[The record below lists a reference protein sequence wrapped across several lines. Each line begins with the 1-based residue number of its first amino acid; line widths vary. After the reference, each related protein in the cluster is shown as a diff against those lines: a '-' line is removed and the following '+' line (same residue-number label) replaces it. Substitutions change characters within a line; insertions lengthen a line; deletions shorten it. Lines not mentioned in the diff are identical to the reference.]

1 MPIFG
6 QYQGGD
12 PFQVG
17 PNMQNYI
24 AGERNVQTALIEG
37 IDKFN
42 QSLQEMDTL
51 RSTTGSI
58 LSQFPTDETGKP
70 SPAAPKYVHDLYK
83 SVEKEGGIQ
92 GLSKSSLIAA
102 LKGYE
107 TGFQVEAQQ
116 FQVRQAQQAET
127 LKGFEIEKAKREA
140 DEARR
145 IALAHKL
152 AMESL
157 GTPSGRV
164 ETATAPTLATDMPAD
179 MGNEIYKYYTGQRST
194 DPREG
199 NAKPTV
205 AQPTPTTAKASPT
218 TKKPAEKSK
227 TLEQKVNPETAER
240 DALEAK
246 LNQARANETVV
257 ELEAELER
265 ATNELAKARSP
276 NSSRGGHSSAGMSGF
291 YAGGALNTPIQLP
304 ASKYSK
310 PMEDI
315 PKGLDEIRADKEKEK
330 VLIPRIDSLKK
341 QIAELKT
348 VANKPLPEAKPKP
361 AGATPVTPASSVT
374 NPSAED
380 VHRIGSNFLKNN
392 PPSKWSSR
400 LEVLREEVARMETMF
415 GFDRNNK
422 TQVFYNANF
431 EETER
436 PEYTDFVKMATE
448 LTELEAVKSK
458 YDTFKSIPNID
469 KPYVA
474 PTPKD
479 EINPAFLPTAV
490 PESVAPKATSKPI
503 SKAKP
508 TVKPS
513 QTAQQPQPQAVNYRP
528 ELKSDDE
535 KISEEYGQLTSR
547 LRALDGVPLNW
558 SEDTYRQMR
567 GYPPKIKVVQQGGF
581 ALVGIGDKWQVI
593 KTGGENQ
600 MSPSELASH
609 EKHLM
614 LKSAI
619 RTDNMST
626 KKWSF
631 RGDIRTTETDTAGK
645 VKKSTLDTTRAL
657 DALDKLIEAGQDI
670 GFWDSVTPNER
681 SGLIEGVTNSV
692 QAAGRT
698 EIAGSGAFSEQD
710 AKKLE
715 SIVPSLAT
723 ISGAAFK
730 ESTLSKLKTYR
741 ERMAQQ
747 VKDIGRTWGF
757 EVNES
762 TDTGLT
768 QEQQAIMRSN
778 YQEFIKQG
786 YSHEDA
792 KRLAIESLSQ

>member
-1 MPIFG
+1 MAIFG

-92 GLSKSSLIAA
+92 GLSKSSLISA

-116 FQVRQAQQAET
+116 MQIRAAQQAET
-127 LKGFEIEKAKREA
+127 LKGYEIEKAKREA
-140 DEARR
+140 DEARK
-145 IALAHKL
+145 IALAHRL

-157 GTPSGRV
+157 ETPSGRT
-164 ETATAPTLATDMPAD
+164 ETATAPTLAYDMPAD

-194 DPREG
+194 DPRQAP
-199 NAKPTV
+199 AKPQV
-205 AQPTPTTAKASPT
+205 AQPTPTSTIAKPSA
-218 TKKPAEKSK
+218 KKPAGQSK

-240 DALEAK
+240 DALELK
-246 LNQARANETVV
+246 LNQLGAGDSINRLKV
-257 ELEAELER
+257 ELEEIEK
-265 ATNELAKARSP
+265 ELAIAQGVRP
-276 NSSRGGHSSAGMSGF
+276 YNSYITVAG
-291 YAGGALNTPIQLP
+291 I
-304 ASKYSK
+304 
-310 PMEDI
+310 PMGPRE
-315 PKGLDEIRADKEKEK
+315 KNLDEIKADKEREK
-330 VLIPRIDSLKK
+330 VLVPRITSLKK
-341 QIAELKT
+341 QIAELQ
-348 VANKPLPEAKPKP
+348 VIADKPLPEAKPKP
-361 AGATPVTPASSVT
+361 AGATPTPAPASSVT
-374 NPSAED
+374 NPSAEE
-380 VHRIGSNFLKNN
+380 VYRIGSNFLKNN
-392 PPSKWSSR
+392 PPSKWANR
-400 LEVLREEVARMETMF
+400 LEVLREEVSKMETMF
-415 GFDRNNK
+415 GFDRENK
-422 TQVFYNANF
+422 TQVFYNADY

-436 PEYTDFVKMATE
+436 PEYNDFVKIATE
-448 LTELEAVKSK
+448 LTELEAVKAK

-474 PTPKD
+474 PKPKD

-503 SKAKP
+503 SKARP

-513 QTAQQPQPQAVNYRP
+513 STTRQQPQIVNSNP
-528 ELKSDDE
+528 ALKSDDE
-535 KISEEYGQLTSR
+535 KITEEYGQLTSR
-547 LRALDGVPLNW
+547 LKALGSIPLNW

-567 GYPPKIKVVQQGGF
+567 GYAPKIKVVQQGGF
-581 ALVGIGDKWQVI
+581 ALVGIGDKWQAI

-600 MSPSELASH
+600 MSPSELAIH
-609 EKHLM
+609 EKHLI
-614 LKSAI
+614 LKEAI
-619 RTDNMST
+619 RTDKMTNN
-626 KKWSF
+626 KWTF
-631 RGDIRTTETDTAGK
+631 KGDIRTTEAQTAGM

-657 DALDKLIEAGQDI
+657 DALDKLIEAGSNT
-670 GFWDSVTPNER
+670 GFWDSITPTEK

-698 EIAGSGAFSEQD
+698 EVAGSGAFSEED
-710 AKKLE
+710 ARKLE
-715 SIVPSLAT
+715 RIVPNLASLT
-723 ISGAAFK
+723 GAVFK
-730 ESTLSKLKTYR
+730 EQTLSKLKTYR

-747 VKDIGRTWGF
+747 VKDLGRVWGF
-757 EVNES
+757 EVSEA

-768 QEQQAIMRSN
+768 PEQQAIMRSV
-778 YQEFIKQG
+778 YQEAIKQG
-786 YSHEDA
+786 NSHEDA
-792 KRLAIESLSQ
+792 KRIAKESLSQ